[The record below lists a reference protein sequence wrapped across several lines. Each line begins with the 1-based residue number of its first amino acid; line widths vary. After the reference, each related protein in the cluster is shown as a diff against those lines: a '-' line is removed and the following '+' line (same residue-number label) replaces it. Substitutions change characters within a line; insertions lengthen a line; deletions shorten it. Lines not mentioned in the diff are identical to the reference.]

1 MGQAKRRGT
10 LAERI
15 ANAKGNDYRRD
26 QNYGFSQEA
35 DDHIVRMIRSGVIR
49 AIQDDVGYISAD
61 HYERLIKLDFQRD
74 DIAFEKAGVL
84 Q

>member
-1 MGQAKRRGT
+1 MGQAKRRGI
-10 LAERI
+10 LAQRI
-15 ANAKGNDYRRD
+15 ANAKGNDKLD
-26 QNYGFSQEA
+26 LILGLQTA
-35 DDHIVRMIRSGVIR
+35 DDLIVRMIREGVIR

-61 HYERLIKLDFQRD
+61 HYEKLIKLDFQRD

>member
-10 LAERI
+10 LAQRI

-26 QNYGFSQEA
+26 QNFAFSQKA
-35 DDHIVRMIRSGVIR
+35 DDYLVRMIREGVIR

-61 HYERLIKLDFQRD
+61 HYEKLIKLDFQRD